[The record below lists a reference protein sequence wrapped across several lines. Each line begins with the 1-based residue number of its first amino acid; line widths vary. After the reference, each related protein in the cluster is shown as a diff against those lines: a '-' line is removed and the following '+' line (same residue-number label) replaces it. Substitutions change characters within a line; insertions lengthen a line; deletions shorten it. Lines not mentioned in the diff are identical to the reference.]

1 MSSSKIKSL
10 KRTALLKVITKRI
23 GAINKASEEPVKDLL
38 SYTPNR
44 LANEL
49 HPKAQFLK
57 VAEIKEFSK
66 DMKSIKLVADGE
78 KTKKLAWFS
87 AGQYLAICAII
98 DGKIYK
104 RPYSIASSPQDTLDG
119 FYMLTIKRV
128 DGGIVSQHILDNLKV
143 GDQVIASAPL
153 GDFTYERLRD
163 ASTVIGIAGGSGITP
178 FRSLAKAIYEGDEK
192 CSLTLLYGSRTL
204 NDAVFS
210 DEISAWAKEQPKI
223 KLVNVLSNEQVDG
236 CESGFITADLIKKY
250 APEGDYSIF
259 LCGPQAMYNFADKEI
274 EKLGIRQKFVRHEL
288 FGEYFH
294 PERNQDYNGDVNKV
308 YKVTAIINGEKHD
321 LECKGDTTL
330 LRAMEAAGLNPPS
343 DCRSGRCGWCHSKLV
358 SGKVYTPASVDGRRE
373 ADKIYGYIHPC
384 CAFPLSDVVLDVP
397 PMPKE

>member
-178 FRSLAKAIYEGDEK
+178 FLSLAQAIADGDED
-192 CSLTLLYGSRTL
+192 CNLTLLYGSRTQ
-204 NDAVFS
+204 NDILFKDVFDS
-210 DEISAWAKEQPKI
+210 LMQKTDKFKVIH
-223 KLVNVLSNEQVDG
+223 VLSAEEADG
-236 CESGFITADLIKKY
+236 FEHGFINAELIKKY
-250 APEGDYSIF
+250 APKGEYSIF

-274 EKLGIRQKFVRHEL
+274 ATLGLRPKFIRHEV
-288 FGEYFH
+288 FGEYRDPFK
-294 PERNQDYNGDVNKV
+294 NADYPKDAKDNKFKITVKIGDDVKTVVADAND
-308 YKVTAIINGEKHD
+308 TILNT
-321 LECKGDTTL
+321 LEHQGI
-330 LRAMEAAGLNPPS
+330 AAPAE
-343 DCRSGRCGWCHSKLV
+343 CRSGICGWCRSKLV
-358 SGKVYTPASVDGRRE
+358 SGNVYIPKSVDGRRM
-373 ADKIYGYIHPC
+373 ADKDLGYIHIC
-384 CAFPLSDVVLDVP
+384 STFPLSDLEIEVP
-397 PMPKE
+397 TVK